1 MTKKTMIL
9 NMIEY
14 LQNQSR
20 YKNINIDYIIK
31 KGMIKNKKE
40 LKQVYNLYV
49 MGYYR
54 NFESK
59 LYNDIIE

>member
-9 NMIEY
+9 DMIDY
-14 LQNQSR
+14 LQIQSR
-20 YKNINIDYIIK
+20 YKNIDVDYILK
-31 KGMIKNKKE
+31 KAMRRNKNE
-40 LKQVYNLYV
+40 LKQVYNLYN

-59 LYNDIIE
+59 LYNDIVE

>member
-1 MTKKTMIL
+1 MTKKAMIL
-9 NMIEY
+9 SMVDY

-20 YKNINIDYIIK
+20 YKNIILDFFIE
-31 KGMIKNKKE
+31 KGMKKKKKD
-40 LKQVYNLYV
+40 LMQIYNLYI

-59 LYNDIIE
+59 LYNDITE

>member
-9 NMIEY
+9 DMIEY
-14 LQNQSR
+14 LQIQSR
-20 YKNINIDYIIK
+20 YKNIDINYIIK

-40 LKQVYNLYV
+40 IQKTYNLYF

>member
-1 MTKKTMIL
+1 MTKKIMIL

-14 LQNQSR
+14 IQNQSR
-20 YKNINIDYIIK
+20 YKNIDIDYILK
-31 KGMIKNKKE
+31 KAMKRNKNE

>member
-1 MTKKTMIL
+1 MIL

-20 YKNINIDYIIK
+20 YKNINIDYITKKAIK
-31 KGMIKNKKE
+31 KNKKE
-40 LKQVYNLYV
+40 IQKTYNLYL

-59 LYNDIIE
+59 LYNDIVE

>member
-1 MTKKTMIL
+1 MTKKTML
-9 NMIEY
+9 FDMLEY

-20 YKNINIDYIIK
+20 FKNVKLDDFFK
-31 KGMIKNKKE
+31 KAMKKNKKE
-40 LKQVYNLYV
+40 IQQTYNLYI

-59 LYNDIIE
+59 LYNDILL

>member
-20 YKNINIDYIIK
+20 YKNLDIDYITKKAIK
-31 KGMIKNKKE
+31 KNKKE
-40 LKQVYNLYV
+40 IQKTYNLYL
-49 MGYYR
+49 MGFYR